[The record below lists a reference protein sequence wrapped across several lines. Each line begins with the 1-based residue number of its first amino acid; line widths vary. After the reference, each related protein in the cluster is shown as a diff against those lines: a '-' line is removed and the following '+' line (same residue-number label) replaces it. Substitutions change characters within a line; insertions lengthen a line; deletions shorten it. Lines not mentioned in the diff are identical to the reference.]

1 MIFFRI
7 DYLCLVMPKT
17 KYKFNPDSL
26 SYDKVRLGVKELFFR
41 FLAYL
46 TASVII
52 AVIYWVIFA
61 SFFDSPK
68 EKALEREVEQM
79 TIQYDLIHREMANIE
94 NVLVGLQKTDDNLY
108 RTIFEAEPIP
118 DTKRDGGV
126 GGVNRYESLEGY
138 TNSRL
143 VIETAT
149 RLDKIRKRVY
159 VQSKSFDDLIELAQ
173 NKEDMLRSIPAILP
187 ISNKDLTRTASGFG
201 LRIHPIYKII
211 KFHYGMDFT
220 SPAGTDVY
228 STGNGVVI
236 KCLSSKRGYGNH
248 IIIDH
253 GFGYISLYAHL
264 SNFNVRVRQKV
275 QRGDVI
281 GFVGNT
287 GTSVANHLHYEI
299 KLNGT
304 NVDPVNYYFEDLSP
318 EEYERM
324 IEIAS
329 KTGQSFD

>member
-1 MIFFRI
+1 
-7 DYLCLVMPKT
+7 MPRT

-26 SYDKVRLGVKELFFR
+26 SFDKVRLGVKELLLR
-41 FLAYL
+41 FLAYF
-46 TASVII
+46 TGSVMV

-79 TIQYDLIHREMANIE
+79 TIQYDLIQREMSNVE
-94 NVLVGLQKTDDNLY
+94 NVLEDLQKTDDNLY

-118 DTKRDGGV
+118 ATLREGGT
-126 GGVNRYESLEGY
+126 GGVNRFKALEGY
-138 TNSRL
+138 TNSSL
-143 VIETAT
+143 VIETT
-149 RLDKIRKRVY
+149 NRLDKIRKRVY
-159 VQSKSFDDLIELAQ
+159 VQSKSFDDLIELAK
-173 NKEDMLRSIPAILP
+173 NKEDMLRSVPAILP
-187 ISNKDLTRTASGFG
+187 ISNKDLTRTASGYG

-211 KFHYGMDFT
+211 KFHSGMDFT
-220 SPAGTDVY
+220 APAGTEIY
-228 STGNGVVI
+228 STGNGVIVAV
-236 KCLSSKRGYGNH
+236 LSSKRGLGNH
-248 IIIDH
+248 IIVNH
-253 GFGYISLYAHL
+253 NFGYTSIYAHL
-264 SNFNVRVRQKV
+264 SIFNVRVGQKV

-299 KLNGT
+299 KLNGA
-304 NVDPVNYYFEDLSP
+304 NVDPVNYYFEDLTSA
-318 EEYERM
+318 EYVRM